1 MTLDIIMNLFS
12 DLLIIIRD
20 EFGNVIY
27 PTDPQILKYVDDLKP
42 IKSKK
47 DNELVHPDSKRVYQ
61 ILNTSY
67 HEGFNTYYITRYVEI
82 TDYKKRERELQTDET
97 TGLII
102 KKAAYK
108 EFNEYISECISNGE
122 EFSTVLVDADFFKRV
137 NDTYGHLAGDYV
149 LRYIADTLKQQTR
162 HSESRPK
169 DLVGRIGGEEFL
181 VVLKNIPATVTLQR
195 MNQIRESIA
204 NSSIVFEGQPI
215 NITCSFGVVHV
226 PSKEIKLVP
235 KNPEKIDMLRSQLQH
250 TADLQL
256 YKAKES
262 GRNNVQIKRY
272 TIQ

>member
-12 DLLIIIRD
+12 DLLIIIRN
-20 EFGNVIY
+20 EFGNIIY
-27 PTDPQILKYVDDLKP
+27 PTDPQILKYVDELKP

-47 DNELVHPDSKRVYQ
+47 HDELVHPDSKRIYQ
-61 ILNTSY
+61 ILNTSF
-67 HEGFNTYYITRYVEI
+67 HEGVNTYYITRYIEI
-82 TDYKKRERELQTDET
+82 TEYKKRERELQTDET

-108 EFNEYISECISNGE
+108 EFNDYIRECISSGE
-122 EFSTVLVDADFFKRV
+122 EFSTILVDADFFKRV

-149 LRYIADTLKQQTR
+149 LRYIADTLHNQTR
-162 HSESRPK
+162 HSDTRPK

-181 VVLKNIPATVTLQR
+181 VVLKNIPATITLQR
-195 MNQIRESIA
+195 INQIRESIA
-204 NSSIVFEGQPI
+204 NSTIVFEGQPI

-235 KNPEKIDMLRSQLQH
+235 KNIEKIDMLRSQLQH

-262 GRNNVQIKRY
+262 GRNNVQIKQY